1 MSLQILN
8 LLENILM
15 VIQLFLFR
23 FFNLIHLK
31 IKQYKTINQHFD
43 SGYVITHI
51 SILSQRLYTDMLNN
65 NFVIHNLQ

>member
-15 VIQLFLFR
+15 VIQLFR

-31 IKQYKTINQHFD
+31 IKQYETINQHFD
-43 SGYVITHI
+43 SGFVITHI